1 MTLKKTHR
9 LLSALALI
17 PAAALA
23 LSACSSPAAEPDSSS
38 APTND
43 ASGSGEVRTVKVA
56 AVGIMSDVVLQIAD
70 EQGFLEE
77 ENLAIEITTVANP
90 PAGVAALQGGQ
101 VDFAFAPGVVFANA
115 RSQGVPVQIVAGAS
129 GFPEGVEPGPE
140 LDLYDDTGVYV
151 RPDSG
156 ITSLEQLEGK
166 SIAVNAR
173 KAHLEATA
181 SQALLDAGVDP
192 ASINWV
198 ALDFTSMVESLKNGD
213 VDAAIPV
220 NPFTLKAEEA
230 GMVRIASPAAAFFGV
245 GPSSFWLTSETLAN
259 EDPELVAAFKRA
271 ILQAN
276 AYANDHLDE
285 SIAAGVALAGLDIPV
300 EKAGKIYW
308 PTEQVTQDHVDH
320 IVGNLISIGFL
331 PEGTKLENAIVQL
344 G

>member
-23 LSACSSPAAEPDSSS
+23 LSACSAPAAESESTS
-38 APTND
+38 APTSD
-43 ASGSGEVRTVKVA
+43 ASGEVRTVKVA
-56 AVGIMSDVVLQIAD
+56 AVGIMTDVVLQIAE
-70 EQGFLEE
+70 EQGYLDE

-101 VDFAFAPGVVFANA
+101 VEFAFAPGVVFANA
-115 RSQGVPVQIVAGAS
+115 RSQGVPVQIVAGAN
-129 GFPEGVEPGPE
+129 GFPEGVEGAD
-140 LDLYDDTGVYV
+140 LDLYDDTGIYV

-156 ITSLEQLEGK
+156 ITSLDQLEGK

-173 KAHLEATA
+173 KANLEATA

-192 ASINWV
+192 NSINWV

-220 NPFTLKAEEA
+220 NPFTLRAEEA
-230 GMVRIASPAAAFFGV
+230 GMVRIASPAAAFFGI
-245 GPSSFWLTSETLAN
+245 GPSSFWLTSEALVN
-259 EDPELVAAFKRA
+259 DDPELVAAFKRA
-271 ILQAN
+271 IMKAS
-276 AYANDHLDE
+276 AYANEHLDE

-308 PTEQVTQDHVDH
+308 PTEDVTQADVDH
-320 IVGNLISIGFL
+320 IVENLISIGFL

-344 G
+344 D